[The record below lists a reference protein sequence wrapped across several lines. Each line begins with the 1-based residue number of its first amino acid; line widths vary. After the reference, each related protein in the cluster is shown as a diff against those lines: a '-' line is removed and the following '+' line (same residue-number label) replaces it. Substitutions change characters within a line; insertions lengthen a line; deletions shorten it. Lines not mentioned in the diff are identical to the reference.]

1 MCVKLCSEASHY
13 RIHPRSS
20 SPAAQFPLAGRVA
33 GVWQE
38 GGREGS
44 QAHTHP
50 IREAAGLTGL
60 CGSGTGPA
68 GELASAA
75 TEVPQCRGSG
85 GALGAGG
92 VGASPAEARI

>member
-1 MCVKLCSEASHY
+1 MKGDVWGARHTPTPSGRLLG
-13 RIHPRSS
+13 
-20 SPAAQFPLAGRVA
+20 SP
-33 GVWQE
+33 
-38 GGREGS
+38 GG
-44 QAHTHP
+44 
-50 IREAAGLTGL
+50 TGL
-60 CGSGTGPA
+60 CGSGTGLA